1 MASTTWPGLSSQPL
15 GILSIDGGGVRG
27 LSSLLILERIMQ
39 EIKELENLS
48 EVPRPC
54 DIFELIGGTSAGG
67 IIAIMLGRLEMTV
80 GESIIAYQK
89 LAETAFVSN
98 WENSIQKSSG
108 IFPAAELENAIKQTI
123 RENCTE
129 ASCAQKRERGMP
141 TNNTCPHED
150 LLFRDESCTKTAVL
164 AITKVN
170 VEATPTLF
178 TTDDESA
185 GLSGCKIWEV
195 ARATSATTFDP
206 IDLGRDRITF
216 IDASFGQ
223 KNPCEAVLKQAEK
236 RFPGREMIVVSIGTG
251 LSDVVEIPNAGS
263 SATSALKEIAT
274 TSKAAELRLHKRLV
288 HAGQY
293 FHFNV
298 ENGLQDLT
306 LSDWDRMNEIS
317 VHTRNYLDEKQHAI
331 SAFADVVI
339 NGPAQPELQDS
350 HTPIHYIPF
359 HENDNFVGRQQLLST
374 LDDKLFG
381 RPGFQHVALV
391 GLGGMGKTQ
400 IALKLAHTVK
410 KNRPDYSV
418 FWLTVASMA
427 AFGDACK
434 KLAEELNIEATKD
447 EDPKML
453 VKHHLESTK
462 AGKWLLV
469 LDNAD
474 NIEVFNA
481 TMENGIRYFLPQSDD
496 GRILFTTRFR
506 RVAQLAIK
514 DNSNVMTVQEMPSE
528 DLAVILERGE
538 QDLNNGSQQRD
549 EVLIKEVL
557 EELGHLP
564 LAVAQAADY
573 MLTNGVSIS
582 EYLDLL
588 RTTENDKIKLL
599 EHRNSDEAHY
609 EASQGAVATTW
620 LITFRQIQ
628 KASSPAATLLAFI
641 ANIDSKAIPKS
652 IFPQFET
659 KQQMTHAIGVLLS
672 YDLLRKRQTP
682 DLFDMNSLVHFTAQ
696 LWFRSLET
704 ANEQRKV
711 ILDHVTS
718 LFPDKQWKI
727 GHTAG
732 TYLPHGLRIFNA
744 EKAKPTGPYELAF
757 KIGKCLLRSSNIA
770 EAIEMFEYIVG
781 RLRDDSPL
789 PPLLLDSQHEL
800 TRAYMRSHRFDEAI
814 SIQQRLVD
822 LRSKSGSIDDPLL
835 LDCQY
840 QLARTCCEA
849 GQVERGIS
857 ILEQVVATRE
867 RILSIEDPSL
877 LLSQRQLAQEYCM
890 DGRSEDEILLFERAV
905 EMRKRELP
913 TGHHS
918 LLSCQSDLSQ
928 AYYRYGR
935 IDKRISTL
943 EDIVAAKEKTLLAD
957 DSSLVSSQDELMNEY
972 LENGQIS
979 KRVSMLQNVVEMR
992 GKVLS
997 ANSPLFLKAR
1007 DDLACAYLDNEEPTK
1022 AIKIFEQVVCM
1033 KEKNLPPNDP
1043 SLLRSQMQLAKSYHA
1058 SRELNSAIECL
1069 RGVVERQKESLS
1081 EDDRDRVEA
1090 ERLLE
1095 QWIVT
1100 SAESSE

>member
-1 MASTTWPGLSSQPL
+1 
-15 GILSIDGGGVRG
+15 
-27 LSSLLILERIMQ
+27 
-39 EIKELENLS
+39 
-48 EVPRPC
+48 
-54 DIFELIGGTSAGG
+54 
-67 IIAIMLGRLEMTV
+67 MLGRLRMTV
-80 GESIIAYQK
+80 AESILAYRT
-89 LAETAFVSN
+89 LAKTAFIPK
-98 WENSIQKSSG
+98 WRSSVQESSEM
-108 IFPAAELENAIKQTI
+108 FAAAKLENAIKQVI

-129 ASCAQKRERGMP
+129 VSCVQKRERGMP
-141 TNNTCPHED
+141 TNSTCPHED
-150 LLFRDESCTKTAVL
+150 LLFRDESCTKT
-164 AITKVN
+164 
-170 VEATPTLF
+170 
-178 TTDDESA
+178 
-185 GLSGCKIWEV
+185 LSGCKIWEV
-195 ARATSATTFDP
+195 ARATSAATTFFKP
-206 IDLGRDRITF
+206 ITLGRDKIKF
-216 IDASFGQ
+216 IDASFGHN
-223 KNPCEAVLKQAEK
+223 NPCEALIPEAEK
-236 RFPGREMIVVSIGTG
+236 RFPGREMIILSIGTG
-251 LSDVVEIPNAGS
+251 LGGVVEIRNTRNS
-263 SATSALKEIAT
+263 VISALRKMADS
-274 TSKAAELRLHKRLV
+274 SKAAELRLHKRLV
-288 HAGQY
+288 HTGQY
-293 FHFNV
+293 FRFNV
-298 ENGLQDLT
+298 ENGLKDVT
-306 LSDWDRMNEIS
+306 LSDWDRMSEIS
-317 VHTRNYLDEKQHAI
+317 AHTRNYLEEKEHAI
-331 SAFADVVI
+331 STFANVLI
-339 NGPAQPELQDS
+339 NGPGRQERQGS
-350 HTPIHYIPF
+350 HTPIHYITF
-359 HENDNFVGRQQLLST
+359 HENDNFVGRQQLLSS
-374 LDDKLFG
+374 LDDNLFG

-410 KNRPDYSV
+410 KDRPDYSV

-427 AFGDACK
+427 GFGNACK
-434 KLAEELNIEATKD
+434 MLADKLNIKATKD
-447 EDPKML
+447 EDPRVL
-453 VKHHLESTK
+453 VKHHLESKK

-474 NIEVFNA
+474 NIEVFN
-481 TMENGIRYFLPQSDD
+481 TKLENGIRFFLPHSDD
-496 GRILFTTRFR
+496 GRILFTTRSR
-506 RVAQLAIK
+506 RVAQLVIK

-528 DLAVILERGE
+528 DLTIILECGE
-538 QDLNNGSQQRD
+538 RDLNNGSQQRD

-588 RTTENDKIKLL
+588 RTTEKDKIELL
-599 EHRNSDEAHY
+599 GQELSDEAHY
-609 EASQGAVATTW
+609 ETSQGAVATTW

-628 KASSPAATLLAFI
+628 KASKPATTLLAFI

-659 KQQMTHAIGVLLS
+659 KQQMTQAIGLLMS
-672 YDLLRKRQTP
+672 YGLLRKHQTP
-682 DLFDMNSLVHFTAQ
+682 DLFDMHSLVHFTTQ

-704 ANEQRKV
+704 ANEQRQA

-718 LFPDKQWKI
+718 LFPDEQWKV
-727 GHTAG
+727 GHT
-732 TYLPHGLRIFNA
+732 TRRYLPHALHLLHA
-744 EKAKPTGPYELAF
+744 EKAKPIGPYGLAF
-757 KIGKCLLRSSNIA
+757 KVGKYLLRGWSTT
-770 EAIEMFEYIVG
+770 EAIKMFEFIVG

-789 PPLLLDSQHEL
+789 LLDSRHEL
-800 TRAYMRSHRFDEAI
+800 TRAYIRSHRFDEAI

-822 LRSKSGSIDDPLL
+822 LRSKPGSIDDPLL
-835 LDCQY
+835 LDYQY
-840 QLARTCCEA
+840 QLARTCCQA

-890 DGRSEDEILLFERAV
+890 NGRSEDEILLLERAV

-913 TGHHS
+913 AGHHS

-943 EDIVAAKEKTLLAD
+943 EDIVAAKAKTLFAD
-957 DSSLVSSQDELMNEY
+957 NYSLVSSQDELISEY
-972 LENGQIS
+972 LENGQTS

-1043 SLLRSQMQLAKSYHA
+1043 SLLRSRMQLAKSYHA
-1058 SRELNSAIECL
+1058 SRELNTAIERL

-1095 QWIVT
+1095 QWILT
-1100 SAESSE
+1100 SAESSDTEAAIQTANFQS